1 QKGIFQRELKATMRR
16 LRIAISA
23 IPKTERTSPEAYALQ
38 ARLGALAG
46 LVGTPDPTLQVL
58 SRAVTPTTAVWPR
71 PVLSIAVALVAS
83 LLLGMGIAIA
93 LELVSPRGNQ
103 EERLVLTQRLTVLPR
118 VPRAS
123 PRPLHPRRPRGRVL
137 PREMH
142 SALWTDDVR

>member
-58 SRAVTPTTAVWPR
+58 SQAVTPTSSVWPR

-93 LELVSPRGNQ
+93 LELVSPRVNQ
-103 EERLVLTQRLTVLPR
+103 EEELVLTQRLPILAR

-123 PRPLHPRRPRGRVL
+123 RRIIQRYLAGLEPLPGEL
-137 PREMH
+137 RE
-142 SALWTDDVR
+142 AYRTL